1 MSLSGLTEKDEAFI
15 TIEAGN
21 TWTKTDD
28 FYTILQLEYYV
39 LQDLKI
45 YNRSAYTLFSV
56 LCDVGGLSSILVTLA
71 AGLMWLLT
79 FQKFENKLVEQL
91 Y

>member
-28 FYTILQLEYYV
+28 FYTILQLEYFV
-39 LQDLKI
+39 LSDLVT

-56 LCDVGGLSSILVTLA
+56 LCDVGGLSGILVPLA
-71 AGLMWLLT
+71 ASLMGLLT
-79 FQKFENKLVEQL
+79 F
-91 Y
+91 